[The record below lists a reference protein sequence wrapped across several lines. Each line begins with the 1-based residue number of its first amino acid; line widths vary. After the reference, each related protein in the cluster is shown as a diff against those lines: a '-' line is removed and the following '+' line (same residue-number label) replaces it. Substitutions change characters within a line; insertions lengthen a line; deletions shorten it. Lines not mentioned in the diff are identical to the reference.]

1 MKPFA
6 MVSGLAAMVAI
17 VREAAAQATPPS
29 AMPMPSAAPAGDNS
43 GILMAFALMG
53 ALLLIVG
60 VGVKIWDAKRKRE
73 AEAVHLQS
81 QLSDALLREADF
93 FGLALTPTVHAS
105 LRRDAPMI
113 IEMTGQAPS
122 EAVRDAA
129 LRTVRDEASRI
140 RPNFEI
146 VDRIEIRP
154 SAARRIA

>member
-1 MKPFA
+1 
-6 MVSGLAAMVAI
+6 
-17 VREAAAQATPPS
+17 
-29 AMPMPSAAPAGDNS
+29 
-43 GILMAFALMG
+43 MG